1 MSIVRHDHKETTLL
15 ESIITHNGNPL
26 WGEIDMYRRIEKDCR
41 ESPYTW
47 HFWHD
52 LRLSIPVAGQSEIQ
66 IDFLLVCEKGMV
78 IVEVKG
84 GQVAII
90 DGEYYYIHNGDR
102 TLMERNPFDQAL
114 DYQYALINNK
124 IINTRELFID
134 TICAFPHTDIL
145 HTSSNK
151 AADRGYKLWS
161 KRNQDDKD
169 VSFADFCVSVIET
182 DKERKRWIG
191 GDLFEDELEVA
202 IQKLLFNSDI
212 KSTLPC
218 YSERSLE
225 SIINWLKVDNQNTFK
240 SLKKNERIIIEGG
253 PGTGKTTIAKA
264 FIGTYQS
271 LRGLYLCWNKLLA
284 AKIKKILWDAGLTNC
299 EVFQYA
305 SFLFEIQH
313 KLGLQYISF
322 DELSSN
328 DIREK
333 IKTMLDKYRQMPSF
347 TPYDYII
354 IDEGQDIL
362 DKGAI
367 DILEKLSSITRNGL
381 QNGRY
386 MLFYDTE
393 QGYNSEAR
401 DLDELSNCVSI
412 HGAHFKLDESKR
424 VPTNSEILA
433 FANKFMGTPSI
444 DDVIKTIEQ
453 SSSNSISVTRFNSI
467 KQLIRRIKEIKNQ
480 IINQGRKWDDYV
492 ILAESS
498 TSNQCIGEQ
507 NLYDRIADVEG
518 IRELTIE
525 NIGTSFQEIGF
536 TKILSYK
543 GLECKHIILV
553 LNNRRRSMPFELYV
567 GFTRAIVD
575 VEVLILDKSV
585 SQE

>member
-1 MSIVRHDHKETTLL
+1 MPIVRHDHKEITLL
-15 ESIITHNGNPL
+15 ESIITHNGAPL

-41 ESPYTW
+41 ESSYTW

-90 DGEYYYIHNGDR
+90 NGDYYYVHNGEN
-102 TLMERNPFDQAL
+102 TLMERNPFDQAS

-124 IINTRELFID
+124 IVNTRELFID
-134 TICAFPHTDIL
+134 TVCAFPHTDIL
-145 HTSSNK
+145 HTSSNA
-151 AADRGYKLWS
+151 AADRGYKLWTR
-161 KRNQDDKD
+161 KKQDDPD
-169 VSFADFCVSVIET
+169 VSFADFCIGVIEA
-182 DKERKRWIG
+182 DKEKKRWIG
-191 GDLFEDELEVA
+191 VDLYENELEVA
-202 IQKLLFNSDI
+202 VQKLLYNSSVE
-212 KSTLPC
+212 STLPS

-225 SIINWLKVDNQNTFK
+225 SIISWLQVDNQNTFK

-253 PGTGKTTIAKA
+253 PGTGKTTIAKT

-284 AKIKKILWDAGLTNC
+284 AKMKRILWVAGLTNC

-305 SFLFEIQH
+305 SFLFDIQR
-313 KLGLQYISF
+313 KMGAQYVSF
-322 DELSSN
+322 DELSGN
-328 DIREK
+328 DIRMK
-333 IKTMLDKYRQMPSF
+333 IETMLEDYRQKSSF

-354 IDEGQDIL
+354 VDEGQDIL

-367 DILEKLSSITRNGL
+367 EVFNNLSSITRNGL

-401 DLDELSNCVSI
+401 DLEELSGCVSI
-412 HGAHFKLDESKR
+412 NGAHFRLDESKR
-424 VPTNSEILA
+424 VPTNSEILT
-433 FANKFMGTPSI
+433 FANQFIGPSSI
-444 DDVIKTIEQ
+444 NEVIGIIEQ
-453 SSSNSISVTRFNSI
+453 SGSNSISISRYNSP

-480 IINQGRKWDDYV
+480 IIEEGRKWEDYV
-492 ILAESS
+492 ILAESN
-498 TSNQCIGEQ
+498 TSNQCVGEQ
-507 NLYDRIADVEG
+507 NLYDRIADIEG
-518 IRELTIE
+518 VRELTID
-525 NIGTSFQEIGF
+525 NIGTGFHEIAF

-543 GLECKHIILV
+543 GFECKHIILV
-553 LNNRRRSMPFELYV
+553 LNNRSNSMPFELYV

-585 SQE
+585 TQK